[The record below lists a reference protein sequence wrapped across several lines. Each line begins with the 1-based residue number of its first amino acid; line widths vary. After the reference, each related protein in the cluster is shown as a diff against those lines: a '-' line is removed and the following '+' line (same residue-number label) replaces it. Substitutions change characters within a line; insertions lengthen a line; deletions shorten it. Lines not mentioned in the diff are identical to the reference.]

1 MNAEDADCL
10 KGRDLHEICFGKG
23 TGYQKKLKTETHKRK
38 GYLLHSS
45 VSFHSKDCFAAI
57 VMFKIS
63 FIQPLMSSICRSMRE
78 WSLTFNIILYNKD
91 DTFGILGL

>member
-1 MNAEDADCL
+1 MQKTLTVSKE
-10 KGRDLHEICFGKG
+10 EICMKYALARGLA
-23 TGYQKKLKTETHKRK
+23 TKKMKTETHKRK